1 MKDKSSRNPRCCC
14 ILVPRYHSALL
25 STAFRN
31 CIWGR
36 LLYEAC
42 SATDTSISVA
52 DTTSFHHH
60 QVGDGVESGR
70 DSSHQ
75 CHDIDSH
82 YEMLVLQCHS
92 EGVMWRGM
100 LPLLFPT
107 TAEVG
112 TNNSRALDVSAEN
125 DVQRI
130 GNQEQNRHDASAITY
145 KRDESRTI
153 APLRALFTLV
163 NHFHNYIRRIPC
175 ADSSLGDEVDTLDD
189 FFWYTINKPSTWNS
203 MKFFNHS
210 IKHNNNGS
218 DNNNPIIL
226 LLLPPNTPLHHHL
239 CGATYYSRIPSTEP
253 INTFALRLILN
264 ENNFIRLTSLSAYIS
279 TLGGGFFLCRYL
291 STAIALARRQCA
303 LALMRG
309 DSMMALKCR
318 INEGYCYIHGGKLN
332 KGKKLIRLV
341 LRDAMQMQL
350 EQEGSVKTDL
360 LLQHP
365 PDGELSELVV
375 ITNMCHSALR
385 FANLV
390 KAASSAV
397 GADTKVGADHRQQL
411 SPTEDIQH
419 KKRAVSS
426 THDDFQRIRIVKDR
440 KWRR

>member
-1 MKDKSSRNPRCCC
+1 
-14 ILVPRYHSALL
+14 
-25 STAFRN
+25 
-31 CIWGR
+31 
-36 LLYEAC
+36 
-42 SATDTSISVA
+42 
-52 DTTSFHHH
+52 
-60 QVGDGVESGR
+60 
-70 DSSHQ
+70 
-75 CHDIDSH
+75 
-82 YEMLVLQCHS
+82 
-92 EGVMWRGM
+92 MWRGM

-107 TAEVG
+107 TAAMG
-112 TNNSRALDVSAEN
+112 TNNSLAQNIIDVSAEN
-125 DVQRI
+125 DVHRI
-130 GNQEQNRHDASAITY
+130 ANRNQNGNYSCAINY

-153 APLRALFTLV
+153 APLRALFILV
-163 NHFHNYIRRIPC
+163 NHFQNCIRRIPC
-175 ADSSLGDEVDTLDD
+175 ADSSLIDEGVTLDD
-189 FFWYTINKPSTWNS
+189 FFWYTINKPSTWSS

-210 IKHNNNGS
+210 IKHNNNSSNIGS
-218 DNNNPIIL
+218 DINNPIIV

-239 CGATYYSRIPSTEP
+239 RGATYYSRIPSTAP

-309 DSMMALKCR
+309 DFMMALKCR
-318 INEGYCYIHGGKLN
+318 INEGYCNIHGGKLN

-350 EQEGSVKTDL
+350 EQEGSVKTGL

-385 FANLV
+385 FADLV
-390 KAASSAV
+390 KAASSAG

-411 SPTEDIQH
+411 TPTEDIQH

-440 KWRR
+440 KWSR